1 MKIKELIIAAEKLQ
15 IDPGFYCLSG
25 KDAVHNTYYY
35 GIARNKGKWEIYYC
49 DWHGPDVRAVYDTEE
64 AACEA
69 FYRILKDEEDRLRK
83 MNKIPMQWRIT
94 AVRISSRSSADV
106 YFGEKTVRIPGEMMV
121 DHFLAVPYDM
131 FWLAE
136 EDRDI
141 WPWKLPQERRM
152 NTLSEAERQ
161 SVMTAVNE
169 YYRHRKDPVIFLTKE
184 LEDRSLELAEMIR
197 NKQISGPMWI
207 ARRKAA
213 ALLKKE
219 FPGLPDKF
227 YRYQI
232 IDSLTGARW

>member
-1 MKIKELIIAAEKLQ
+1 MIPENTKKLGFGTMRLPLTDPEDTAA
-15 IDPGFYCLSG
+15 IDVDRF
-25 KDAVHNTYYY
+25 
-35 GIARNKGKWEIYYC
+35 
-49 DWHGPDVRAVYDTEE
+49 
-64 AACEA
+64 CE
-69 FYRILKDEEDRLRK
+69 
-83 MNKIPMQWRIT
+83 
-94 AVRISSRSSADV
+94 
-106 YFGEKTVRIPGEMMV
+106 MV

-232 IDSLTGARW
+232 IDSLTGARWYR